1 MQEILTIISST
12 GNLVIITNK
21 DTITKTITG
30 SGVLKATMKGLTA
43 NLETNIE
50 ILKWITGNLMIVI
63 GNLMI
68 VIGNLMIVTE
78 ILMKSTGNLIMVI
91 GNQMMIIGNQMK
103 STGNQTTRTESQE
116 VKNGRRYHGKSMGH
130 SPTLAGL
137 IIMKYFKLEPTFRV

>member
-1 MQEILTIISST
+1 MQETLTIISST
-12 GNLVIITNK
+12 GNLVIIINK

-50 ILKWITGNLMIVI
+50 ILKWITGNLMIVMGNQMVFI

-78 ILMKSTGNLIMVI
+78 SLMKSTGNLIMVI

-103 STGNQTTRTESQE
+103 STGNQTTLTESQE
-116 VKNGRRYHGKSMGH
+116 VKN
-130 SPTLAGL
+130 
-137 IIMKYFKLEPTFRV
+137 